1 MERGNKDKILRIID
15 ELEKSESELENYI
28 SEISI
33 LTRNE
38 MLQQIMNAIIEKN
51 TVLQEIERSQKP
63 HSHSIYEEK
72 INDIQEL
79 VVNYISNIQE
89 NPTKKIIYLR
99 EFLDN
104 FKSISNKDKE
114 VVLNSLQEEK
124 DLEKLTE
131 KMTSLVIIFS

>member
-15 ELEKSESELENYI
+15 ELEKSESELEKYI
-28 SEISI
+28 SELSI

-38 MLQQIMNAIIEKN
+38 MLQEIMNAIIERN

-63 HSHSIYEEK
+63 HSHSILEEK
-72 INDIQEL
+72 TNSMQQL

-104 FKSISNKDKE
+104 FKSITNKDKE

-124 DLEKLTE
+124 DPAKLKE
-131 KMTSLVIIFS
+131 KMTSLITIFS